1 LTGFGF
7 VSPRPSRPSGAR
19 IGPVRP
25 APRLWYGRGPAR
37 PARPPGF
44 EDRGLAEPAFDVDD
58 LPGTGF
64 GDRGLDDRGLDDRGL
79 DDRGLD
85 DRGFDDL
92 GLPRPGALMARPD
105 GSR

>member
-25 APRLWYGRGPAR
+25 APRLWYGRGPAPPAR

-44 EDRGLAEPAFDVDD
+44 EDRGLAEPVFDVDD
-58 LPGTGF
+58 LLGPGF
-64 GDRGLDDRGLDDRGL
+64 GDRGLDALEG
-79 DDRGLD
+79 D

-92 GLPRPGALMARPD
+92 GLPRPAGLMARPD